1 MLTPDCLNAAS
12 VLLRTP
18 GHTGPENPFTPP
30 VSAVPTG
37 VVQCTAPVAT
47 GDDPAYPREHLF
59 RSMNS
64 VFDTVDVPQLG
75 GVLNVRGPCESSRTR
90 MSERGLAAR
99 VSSKTHPE
107 KSDRGLW
114 GRGGAR

>member
-1 MLTPDCLNAAS
+1 MQILKPRLAGAAEARSEAVLTPDCLNAAS

-47 GDDPAYPREHLF
+47 GDDPEYP
-59 RSMNS
+59 
-64 VFDTVDVPQLG
+64 
-75 GVLNVRGPCESSRTR
+75 
-90 MSERGLAAR
+90 
-99 VSSKTHPE
+99 
-107 KSDRGLW
+107 
-114 GRGGAR
+114 